1 MPECILK
8 NGRIIGDSK
17 EPYIVAEVNTSHNG
31 SIEAAKKMVDAAKEA
46 GCDCVKFQSWSSDSL
61 YSRTYY
67 NENPISERM
76 VKKFALSKEQQKEMA
91 QYCKS
96 VGISFAST
104 PYSEDEVDYL
114 IENCDVPYIKVASM
128 DLNNYPFLKYIA
140 NTQFPIVLATGM
152 SDIKEIHKAVDTI
165 AMTGNEKLCLLHC
178 ISIYPPELTTIR
190 LRNIIGLQKEFPEYP
205 IGFSDHSIGT
215 EMASAAIAL
224 GANLIEKHLTLDKS
238 KIGMDNQMATEP
250 EEMELLVR
258 QCHNVYKALGDE
270 QRIVLQAELEQ
281 RKKMR
286 RSVIV
291 TRDIQ
296 KGEVLQREDLGA
308 KRPGTELAP
317 EAIDR
322 IIGKRILCDI
332 KKDSLIKEEDIG
344 E

>member
-1 MPECILK
+1 MSECILK
-8 NGRIIGDSK
+8 NGRILGDSK

-31 SIEAAKKMVDAAKEA
+31 NIEVAKKMVDAAKEA
-46 GCDCVKFQSWSSDSL
+46 GCDCVKFQSWSSESL

-96 VGISFAST
+96 NGISFAST
-104 PYSEDEVDYL
+104 PYAEDEVDYL
-114 IENCDVPYIKVASM
+114 IEHCDVPYIKVASM

-140 NTQFPIVLATGM
+140 NTQYPIVLATGM
-152 SDIKEIHKAVDTI
+152 ADMEEIRRAVDTI
-165 AMTGNEKLCLLHC
+165 AMTGNKNLCLLHC
-178 ISIYPPELTTIR
+178 ISIYPPKLTTIR
-190 LRNIIGLQKEFPEYP
+190 LKNIIGLQKEFSQYP

-224 GANLIEKHLTLDKS
+224 GASLIEKHLTLDKS

-250 EEMELLVR
+250 EEMQLLVR
-258 QCHNVYKALGDE
+258 QCHNVYQALGDE
-270 QRIVLQAELEQ
+270 QRIVLEAELEQ

-291 TRDIQ
+291 TRDMK
-296 KGEVLQREDLGA
+296 KGEILRVEDLGA
-308 KRPGTELAP
+308 KRPGTALPP
-317 EAIDR
+317 EAIDT
-322 IIGKRILCDI
+322 IIGKRLLADI
-332 KKDSLIKEEDIG
+332 AKDSLIKEEDI
-344 E
+344 ED